1 MSRYLQLII
10 AAAAIVL
17 AGCANEEDTPDRQG
31 VQLRWESPSEYDDG
45 VDLAVDA
52 VVEYRIYVDQ
62 EMVQR
67 IDQGITEYFLEL
79 PAGEWMVT
87 ISSVVNGVESRM
99 SDPLEVVIENEDADE

>member
-1 MSRYLQLII
+1 MSHFLALILV
-10 AAAAIVL
+10 AAALAL
-17 AGCANEEDTPDRQG
+17 AGCTNEIDVPDRQG

-45 VDLAVDA
+45 VELAADA

-79 PAGEWMVT
+79 PAGEWVVT

-99 SDPLEVVIENEDADE
+99 SDALDVVIENEEAAE